1 MTWHLMGVSPN
12 KTLSHLLY
20 FLGSIFRSHET
31 IWKGSSVEQDG
42 ATRRKLVRLAQFA
55 DGHRNCSCCGVKYHQ
70 MSFSRQKPVDAYWNM
85 QEHQGGTGGK
95 PIEIN
100 WDTALQRYFPS
111 VWHNCELIHA
121 FIFSTLLTAPFWFS
135 TVCYRVL
142 RTIEIIHD
150 PIHLGEKTPGLWW
163 SGFVFGVTAQGYR
176 MLVTWHVFNEAAAVV
191 KKSLWHLCK
200 SQWRGEN
207 LLTTCS
213 DELPI
218 KDVASLA
225 VGKSTTALMFR
236 VLLCSFHAIF
246 VLQLML
252 VL

>member
-70 MSFSRQKPVDAYWNM
+70 TSFSRQKPVDAYWNM

-111 VWHNCELIHA
+111 VWHNCELIHV

-150 PIHLGEKTPGLWW
+150 PIHLGEKNTRVVVVWIRVWGHGPRVSDVSYLTCIQWGRG
-163 SGFVFGVTAQGYR
+163 SCEEE
-176 MLVTWHVFNEAAAVV
+176 LV
-191 KKSLWHLCK
+191 
-200 SQWRGEN
+200 
-207 LLTTCS
+207 
-213 DELPI
+213 
-218 KDVASLA
+218 
-225 VGKSTTALMFR
+225 ALM
-236 VLLCSFHAIF
+236 
-246 VLQLML
+246 
-252 VL
+252 